1 MKINIIDSASSDDGL
16 PEHLGGHLNK
26 THVDE
31 GALDFL
37 IENFDI
43 ATMLDIGCGTGGMLD
58 LAHDLSLIHI

>member
-1 MKINIIDSASSDDGL
+1 MKINIIDSAPSDDGL

-37 IENFDI
+37 IEN
-43 ATMLDIGCGTGGMLD
+43 L
-58 LAHDLSLIHI
+58 